1 MLNAYC
7 FNKLQLPT
15 SQSQWTSNH
24 SSGNFSHYH
33 NITSETELPA
43 ELQVTHLGDF
53 LTVLITELAFYKPA
67 ERYGHTGAQRWC
79 SALQNWRC
87 TQLISEFSNS
97 TRAKIQICH
106 LPLHNL
112 LQASEQLVRTK
123 CRFKSSFPQR
133 HRTTLEG
140 QYSVCKAFVVKD

>member
-1 MLNAYC
+1 MLIALTSYSY
-7 FNKLQLPT
+7 QLANLNGLLIIPQGIFHTATT
-15 SQSQWTSNH
+15 SHQKQSCQQGCRWP
-24 SSGNFSHYH
+24 
-33 NITSETELPA
+33 ILR
-43 ELQVTHLGDF
+43 DF
-53 LTVLITELAFYKPA
+53 LAILITELAFYKPA
-67 ERYGHTGAQRWC
+67 EQYGHTGAQRWC
-79 SALQNWRC
+79 SALQNWKC

-106 LPLHNL
+106 LPLQNL

>member
-1 MLNAYC
+1 MLIALTSYSY
-7 FNKLQLPT
+7 QLANLNGLLIIPQGIFHTATT
-15 SQSQWTSNH
+15 SRQKQSCQQGCRWP
-24 SSGNFSHYH
+24 
-33 NITSETELPA
+33 ILR
-43 ELQVTHLGDF
+43 DF
-53 LTVLITELAFYKPA
+53 LAILITELAFYKPA
-67 ERYGHTGAQRWC
+67 EQYGHTGAQRWC
-79 SALQNWRC
+79 SALQNWKC

-106 LPLHNL
+106 LPLQNL